1 MSAPKNFDLRLGK
14 STLSQLPTL
23 PGVYRF
29 FNDQNQIIYI
39 GKAKN
44 LRRRLSQYRNAKR
57 CKAHAKMKKIV
68 AEAMRLEH
76 EVCESEY
83 HALKLENE
91 LIQKHRPKWNVAGA
105 FYFLYP
111 MIGIRINYE
120 GHLFFC
126 YTTNPECH
134 PLFQFHGAFR
144 SRERTREGFFSLM
157 ELMRVI
163 GHSIPKNH
171 LIKEGVYSEP
181 KKYEYIY
188 GFRQIPTEWSLK
200 LNSFFR
206 GDHFSAIEELAL
218 LLLEK
223 PSAIARSTET
233 QKTLREIRQFWRH
246 EILRLKRA
254 REFNQWPHYP
264 VSQKDR
270 DQLFLK
276 GSGISQSSSS
286 WSVTEGTAP
295 SPVITP
301 GVRNSS

>member
-1 MSAPKNFDLRLGK
+1 MGVTKKFDQRLGK

-29 FNDQNQIIYI
+29 FNEQNELIYI

-68 AEAMRLEH
+68 AEAVRLEH
-76 EVCESEY
+76 EVSENEY
-83 HALKLENE
+83 EALKLENE
-91 LIQKHRPKWNVAGA
+91 LIQKYRPKWNVAGA

-111 MIGIRINYE
+111 MIGIRINSE

-126 YTTNPECH
+126 YTTNPENH

-144 SRERTREGFFSLM
+144 SRERTRDGFFSLI
-157 ELMRVI
+157 ELMRTI
-163 GHSIPKNH
+163 GHTIPKNH
-171 LIKEGVYSEP
+171 LIKEGVFSEP
-181 KKYEYIY
+181 KKFEYIY
-188 GFRQIPTEWSLK
+188 GFRQIPTDWSAT

-206 GDHFSAIEELAL
+206 GENFQSIENLSL

-223 PSAIARSTET
+223 PSAIARSAET
-233 QKTLREIRQFWRH
+233 QTHLREIRQFWRH

-254 REFNQWPHYP
+254 REHNQWTHYP

-270 DQLFLK
+270 DQLFISYLK
-276 GSGISQSSSS
+276 P
-286 WSVTEGTAP
+286 EA
-295 SPVITP
+295 
-301 GVRNSS
+301 NY